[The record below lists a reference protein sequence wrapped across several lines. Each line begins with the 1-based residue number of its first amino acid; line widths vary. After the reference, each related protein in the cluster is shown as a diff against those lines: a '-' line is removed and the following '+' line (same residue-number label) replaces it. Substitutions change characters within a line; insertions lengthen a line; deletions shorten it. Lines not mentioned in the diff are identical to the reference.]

1 MRLSGSKLGLAS
13 SCTFWAREDVP
24 LPPRETSFAADAGTN
39 KHSAMEALVQS
50 LKTGTAKID
59 VDQFASLWGCDTRDS
74 VQIQRTIMSWLA
86 PMVETGKVYTE
97 IPLAY
102 DTHTDNAR
110 KISSSGQ
117 RDYSNVAAYE
127 IPLTLDLAILC
138 EGGGGFVCDHKTGRQ
153 DGLPPSSEFGQLS
166 IGALALARC
175 FGLDRVKV
183 AYAVLSDDG
192 HARIDEHVL
201 DAFDLEAVAE
211 EVASIVKRIPT
222 ARPNPGPWCRSKWC
236 PLRASCPST
245 TSMVK
250 ATPSLSPLAIRIDS
264 ATTAAK
270 VHSQI
275 DAAEEFI
282 KSVKA
287 SLKDFVTNN
296 GPVDLADG
304 STLEIV
310 SKCRE
315 TLDVD
320 GNDKAQAVIRDT
332 LGYAADRALSLKVTT
347 SKEALKAAT
356 AMLAKGKERTA
367 LERRIMEEL
376 QNCKAVKVSSFET
389 LENVKKKRG
398 SGE

>member
-1 MRLSGSKLGLAS
+1 
-13 SCTFWAREDVP
+13 
-24 LPPRETSFAADAGTN
+24 
-39 KHSAMEALVQS
+39 
-50 LKTGTAKID
+50 
-59 VDQFASLWGCDTRDS
+59 
-74 VQIQRTIMSWLA
+74 
-86 PMVETGKVYTE
+86 
-97 IPLAY
+97 
-102 DTHTDNAR
+102 
-110 KISSSGQ
+110 
-117 RDYSNVAAYE
+117 
-127 IPLTLDLAILC
+127 
-138 EGGGGFVCDHKTGRQ
+138 
-153 DGLPPSSEFGQLS
+153 
-166 IGALALARC
+166 
-175 FGLDRVKV
+175 
-183 AYAVLSDDG
+183 
-192 HARIDEHVL
+192 
-201 DAFDLEAVAE
+201 
-211 EVASIVKRIPT
+211 
-222 ARPNPGPWCRSKWC
+222 
-236 PLRASCPST
+236 
-245 TSMVK
+245 MVK

-264 ATTAAK
+264 AATAAK